1 MVIPTSALQEICTSC
16 RDVSSN
22 AIRVP
27 CSHHYCLTCL
37 EQFFELAIADQSVFP
52 PRCCSEAISIV
63 SVSFFLKPIVVQT
76 FDKKKIEFETRDKV
90 YCSSRRRSTFIPP
103 SNIVKDIGTCPKCN
117 VKTHTLCKSKAH
129 AGKCSQDASIE
140 EVMDL
145 ARDNYWQRCYRCW
158 ALVDSVDGCDQIA
171 YFRIS
176 GSVYCNQ
183 TLILLELGV
192 SMELIFATAV
202 ERSGKCRKNIF
213 VNPNPLSSSLFRK
226 LGLGHCCVYLHEF
239 SVQTNLKFGI

>member
-1 MVIPTSALQEICTSC
+1 MSNYLNDQLHEL
-16 RDVSSN
+16 DVSSN

-63 SVSFFLKPIVVQT
+63 SISFFLKPIVVQT

-117 VKTHTLCKSKAH
+117 VKTHTMCKSKAH

-171 YFRIS
+171 CLYGAYFCHRCGKKWKMSKEHFCEPESPQLFTLPKTRSWPLLRLFTRI
-176 GSVYCNQ
+176 
-183 TLILLELGV
+183 
-192 SMELIFATAV
+192 F
-202 ERSGKCRKNIF
+202 RSNK
-213 VNPNPLSSSLFRK
+213 P
-226 LGLGHCCVYLHEF
+226 
-239 SVQTNLKFGI
+239 

>member
-1 MVIPTSALQEICTSC
+1 M
-16 RDVSSN
+16 
-22 AIRVP
+22 
-27 CSHHYCLTCL
+27 
-37 EQFFELAIADQSVFP
+37 
-52 PRCCSEAISIV
+52 
-63 SVSFFLKPIVVQT
+63 QT

-192 SMELIFATAV
+192 CGAYFCHRCGKKWKMSKEHFCEPESPQLFALPKTRSWPLLRLFTRIF
-202 ERSGKCRKNIF
+202 RSNK
-213 VNPNPLSSSLFRK
+213 P
-226 LGLGHCCVYLHEF
+226 
-239 SVQTNLKFGI
+239 